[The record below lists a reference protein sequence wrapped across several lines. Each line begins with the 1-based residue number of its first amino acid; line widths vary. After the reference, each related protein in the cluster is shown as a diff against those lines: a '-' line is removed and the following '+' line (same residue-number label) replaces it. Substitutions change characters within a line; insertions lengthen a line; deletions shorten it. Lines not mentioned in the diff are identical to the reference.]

1 MFINKEGKIEIF
13 FNSTLKKKTNNTTYR
28 DFWNILLYKVN
39 MDFPSM
45 RCSKC
50 GKTLCYCSCP
60 QKCSKCGQPTYY
72 CKCYSIHK
80 QKEEHNFDISFQ
92 AYPCEM
98 KFDPIP
104 SRCPREERKFEPILA
119 GMKEEGSS
127 DAETTIVSQ
136 SSSVS
141 HPDEL
146 FDCIND
152 TISLTE
158 LYFDNKGKE
167 KEEELNKKINKYRC
181 FYLVNDKCW
190 TISLKNKDLYKRYK
204 DDGQFIGNKFK
215 EVLKEEEEMA
225 LMVQVVNERFEL
237 KSIGKYLFYREVYLH
252 TFKNSSI
259 KKLFKT
265 YVGECEEQF
274 LFDERENVRFYRWK
288 FNVHK
293 NRLVYVVGLL
303 KTNFNVNNECI
314 KTIKSY
320 DDVLKYYLNH

>member
-1 MFINKEGKIEIF
+1 MMYPCPN
-13 FNSTLKKKTNNTTYR
+13 
-28 DFWNILLYKVN
+28 
-39 MDFPSM
+39 
-45 RCSKC
+45 C
-50 GKTLCYCSCP
+50 GRP
-60 QKCSKCGQPTYY
+60 WVY
-72 CKCYSIHK
+72 CKGSCRRRN
-80 QKEEHNFDISFQ
+80 EEFSEYIEKFDVSFQ
-92 AYPCEM
+92 AYPCEL

-104 SRCPREERKFEPILA
+104 SRGPREERKVDQVSLEKFEPILS
-119 GMKEEGSS
+119 GMMEEGSS
-127 DAETTIVSQ
+127 DAETTIASSQ
-136 SSSVS
+136 TSG
-141 HPDEL
+141 HEIL
-146 FDCIND
+146 FEGEDFQ
-152 TISLTE
+152 LTD

-167 KEEELNKKINKYRC
+167 KEEELNKNINKYRC

-204 DDGQFIGNKFK
+204 DDGQFIGNKFT
-215 EVLKEEEEMA
+215 EVLQEDDEMA

-265 YVGECEEQF
+265 YVGEGEEQF

-303 KTNFNVNNECI
+303 KTKFNVNNECI